1 MDAIEQLCRKLSR
14 LPGLGPRSARRA
26 ALALLEEP
34 KGKLQP
40 LMDAVQEA
48 ADQVHICDACGNLDD
63 QQPCR
68 ICTSPK
74 RQAETLCVVER
85 VADLWALERSGGF
98 QGQYHVLGGT
108 LSPIDGRGPA
118 QLRMDSLARRVQEN
132 AVQEVILATPL
143 TIEGQ
148 VTAQYVVDLLK
159 PHRVQITRLAQ
170 GVPMG
175 GEFDYLDDATLKTA
189 LNARREF

>member
-1 MDAIEQLCRKLSR
+1 MDVIEHLCRKLAR

-26 ALALLEEP
+26 ALALLEDP
-34 KGKLQP
+34 NQRLQP
-40 LMDAVQEA
+40 LMNALQEA
-48 ADQVHICDACGNLDD
+48 ADQVYICDECGNLDD

-68 ICTSPK
+68 ICVSPK
-74 RQAETLCVVER
+74 RNAQTLCVIER

-118 QLRMDSLARRVQEN
+118 QLRMDSLVRRVQDNDVE
-132 AVQEVILATPL
+132 EVILATPL

-159 PHRVQITRLAQ
+159 VHRVHVTRLAQ

-189 LNARREF
+189 LSGRRDF

>member
-1 MDAIEQLCRKLSR
+1 MDVIEQLCRKLAR

-34 KGKLQP
+34 VQKLQP
-40 LMDAVQEA
+40 LMDALQEA
-48 ADQVHICDACGNLDD
+48 AEQVHICSICGNLDD
-63 QQPCR
+63 MQPCR

-74 RQAETLCVVER
+74 RQAEILCVVER

-108 LSPIDGRGPA
+108 LSPIDGRGPG
-118 QLRMDSLARRVQEN
+118 QLRMDSLARRVQEYEIT
-132 AVQEVILATPL
+132 EVVLATPL

-148 VTAQYVVDLLK
+148 VTAQYVVDLLR

>member
-1 MDAIEQLCRKLSR
+1 MDVIEQLCRKLAR

-34 KGKLQP
+34 VQQLMP
-40 LMDAVQEA
+40 LIDALQEA
-48 ADQVHICDACGNLDD
+48 AEQVHICTECGNLDD
-63 QQPCR
+63 TQPCR

-74 RQAETLCVVER
+74 RQDGVLCVIER

-98 QGQYHVLGGT
+98 QGRYHVLGGT
-108 LSPIDGRGPA
+108 LSPIDGRGPG
-118 QLRMDSLARRVQEN
+118 QLRMDSLVRRVQEHEIT
-132 AVQEVILATPL
+132 EVILATPL

-159 PHRVQITRLAQ
+159 PHRIQVTRLAQ